1 MMMDGPPALPELDT
15 TQPQL
20 VNKKTCCLLLYD
32 GYMRQPTANEEMP
45 LCM

>member
-1 MMMDGPPALPELDT
+1 MMMDGPPAITELGT
-15 TQPQL
+15 AQPQL

-32 GYMRQPTANEEMP
+32 GDSEIANEEMM